1 MKLFLQVY
9 EFSFPDHLDGS
20 KLSDE
25 AELTWKFVDAK
36 FSELFQKTRLDG
48 VIVTPTEPSPR
59 LAYRGFKLWKEPQG
73 AGRMASH
80 YYDTVER
87 KLGRRLIFRLWWVAR
102 TMDDF
107 RQVLARAPEKDL
119 MFETKNTYDD
129 FFLNAEENQ
138 LVPNGAARLRPFSV
152 TFDSF
157 RQYDGWGRLLF
168 YPTFWAERFRSC
180 RRNGV
185 VAVSAWG
192 PWLGGCIFPG
202 LWVEKY
208 DEYDFLRHGFSPAL
222 ASLYLFS
229 QLAWDPEEAVEDITN
244 RWAELHF
251 GKKNVD
257 LVREA
262 LFCSYDLWKT
272 TYLDATA
279 QSQLA
284 FKWTMLFQPGQTG
297 FEKEASQDSFLGQLY
312 RKYPLTIVL
321 DSNKVA
327 LGLAYEVRSLVLKI
341 DSSIVP
347 NPDAF
352 AGFRRAADLT
362 CLYFQTF
369 TKWRELLW
377 RAYAL
382 KQGDT
387 SETNK
392 NALRQVVHGLEA
404 IIPEWQ
410 AYPREAKD
418 WLIFRFDPDLL
429 TAPAWMQRTS
439 VAETVKDIRKILD

>member
-1 MKLFLQVY
+1 
-9 EFSFPDHLDGS
+9 
-20 KLSDE
+20 
-25 AELTWKFVDAK
+25 
-36 FSELFQKTRLDG
+36 
-48 VIVTPTEPSPR
+48 
-59 LAYRGFKLWKEPQG
+59 
-73 AGRMASH
+73 
-80 YYDTVER
+80 
-87 KLGRRLIFRLWWVAR
+87 
-102 TMDDF
+102 
-107 RQVLARAPEKDL
+107 
-119 MFETKNTYDD
+119 
-129 FFLNAEENQ
+129 
-138 LVPNGAARLRPFSV
+138 
-152 TFDSF
+152 
-157 RQYDGWGRLLF
+157 
-168 YPTFWAERFRSC
+168 
-180 RRNGV
+180 
-185 VAVSAWG
+185 
-192 PWLGGCIFPG
+192 
-202 LWVEKY
+202 
-208 DEYDFLRHGFSPAL
+208 
-222 ASLYLFS
+222 LYLFS